1 MAGMIALNKIFTKN
15 NILKAMNDDSKLK
28 FYAKSLRY
36 THYDIF
42 EYLYNELVKNYRSE
56 YVYKN
61 TLFNKLLLGK
71 HNLNTTSA
79 LVELPVGKSIAD
91 FVLLNGTATVY
102 EIKTELD
109 SLDRLETQVN
119 NYYKAFDLVYVVISE
134 NHLNSVM
141 SILESTSVG
150 IIVLTSRMTLS
161 IKREAIRYTDRLDKN
176 IWFSM
181 LRKYEFEEILNAYY
195 GFLPETNDFEYYNAC
210 RDLFLKIDY
219 NLLYKKFLFCLK
231 NRNFKK
237 YSNEQIEC
245 LPKSLRSLIYFSK
258 FSKSDYSKLISFLN
272 N

>member
-1 MAGMIALNKIFTKN
+1 
-15 NILKAMNDDSKLK
+15 
-28 FYAKSLRY
+28 
-36 THYDIF
+36 
-42 EYLYNELVKNYRSE
+42 
-56 YVYKN
+56 
-61 TLFNKLLLGK
+61 
-71 HNLNTTSA
+71 
-79 LVELPVGKSIAD
+79 
-91 FVLLNGTATVY
+91 
-102 EIKTELD
+102 
-109 SLDRLETQVN
+109 
-119 NYYKAFDLVYVVISE
+119 
-134 NHLNSVM
+134 M

-161 IKREAIRYTDRLDKN
+161 TKREAIRYTERLDKN

-210 RDLFLKIDY
+210 RDLFLKIDCD
-219 NLLYKKFLFCLK
+219 LLYKQFLFCLK
-231 NRNFKK
+231 KRNFKK